1 MTNVMGQHFSTAWT
15 YIGLSGIFPVNQL
28 LLCKVQ
34 QNSYASLVT
43 VPQLVEIPSHYLH
56 KMPRLVGG
64 PKLRD
69 KDEYHVLRKSSGMPL
84 CACVP

>member
-1 MTNVMGQHFSTAWT
+1 MHVTNVMGQHFSTAWT
-15 YIGLSGIFPVNQL
+15 YIGLSGIFPVNHL

-34 QNSYASLVT
+34 HDSYACLVT
-43 VPQLVEIPSHYLH
+43 VTQPVEVPPHCH

-69 KDEYHVLRKSSGMPL
+69 KDEYHVP
-84 CACVP
+84 